1 MKIEWKTCF
10 RIGLS
15 AFLLFLCVNYWNTAA
30 GFLLTCLK
38 AAVPLLIGCV
48 IAYMVNIL
56 MSFYERYYFPGK
68 KSKAAKRTKRPVCM
82 LAAFLTLFA
91 VVALLVKMV
100 VPEFIGC
107 IQLLGVKLSEVLAEY
122 QNSALLSELLPEQML
137 ESLASMDWQAGL
149 QQFTRFLSSGIGGA
163 VGTMTNLVASLF
175 SGIVTWLIGFIF
187 SIYVLTGKEKLQSQC
202 MRVMKRYLPS
212 EWNEKILYVLDILND
227 SFHRYIVGQC
237 VEAVILGSL
246 CTVGMLILRMPYAV
260 MIGTLIGFTA
270 LIPVAGAYIGAG
282 VGAFMILTVSPLKA
296 LLFLVFIVV
305 LQQLEGNIIYPRV
318 VGSSVGLP
326 GIWVLA
332 AVTVGGSLSGVLGML
347 LAVPVAA
354 AFYRILRED
363 MKRPAKPGR
372 GSAS

>member
-1 MKIEWKTCF
+1 MRIEWKTCF
-10 RIGLS
+10 RIGAS
-15 AFLLFLCVNYWNTAA
+15 IFLLFLCINYWDRAA
-30 GFLLTCLK
+30 GLFLTCFK
-38 AAVPLLIGCV
+38 ASVPLLIGCV

-56 MSFYERYYFPGK
+56 MSFYEKHYFPGK
-68 KSKAAKRTKRPVCM
+68 KANIAVKSKRAVCM

-91 VVALLVKMV
+91 VVALLGKMV

-107 IQLLGVKLSEVLAEY
+107 IQLLGIKLSEVLAKYE
-122 QNSALLSELLPEQML
+122 NSALLSELIPEQML
-137 ESLASMDWQAGL
+137 ESLASMDWQAGI
-149 QQFTRFLSSGIGGA
+149 QQITKFLSSGIGGA

-175 SGIVTWLIGFIF
+175 SSIVTWLVGFIF
-187 SIYVLTGKEKLQSQC
+187 SIYVLAGKERLGCQC
-202 MRVMKRYLPS
+202 MRVMKSYLP
-212 EWNEKILYVLDILND
+212 EKWNKKILYVLGILND

-246 CTVGMLILRMPYAV
+246 CAVGMLILRMPYAV

-296 LLFLVFIVV
+296 LLFLIFIVI

-347 LAVPVAA
+347 LSVPIAA
-354 AFYRILRED
+354 SLYRLLRED
-363 MKRPAKPGR
+363 VNRR
-372 GSAS
+372 